1 MNNVF
6 IGGIGAVKSKIEQ
19 KAIKDFID
27 YFGYAPSSVKV
38 EGEYVYADRYFAR
51 IVNGKT
57 LKKVY
62 GVAWRLND

>member
-1 MNNVF
+1 MGNVF
-6 IGGIGAVKSKIEQ
+6 IGGIGDVKSKIEQ
-19 KAIKDFID
+19 KALKDFIA
-27 YFGYAPSSVKV
+27 YFGYTPSKIKV
-38 EGEYVYADRYFAR
+38 DGKIVYADKYYAR